1 MEGSDPYIQLLA
13 AVPAFAAFDAAQ
25 LQSLYRFCALKVLAK
40 GEAASVAGQGVE
52 ELAIVVSGR
61 LAAQE
66 GDTFEAGR
74 GETVEAHAF
83 FTRAPAKATAVALRE
98 TVLLT
103 LGWDDLAGAFQAS
116 QDLIGAAL
124 SRLWNANAQPLAPS
138 APLSRLVVSAA
149 GAEGRLEPGV
159 KEALLA
165 GLESV
170 AEVRVL
176 GRQSFGAGMP
186 GALALDSPEIAHW
199 LQEQELEFDLTV
211 IITDETDLD
220 FAKEAIEEADG
231 VFFIASG
238 KDAAL
243 SALERHAVKVRGER
257 NCRLILQNAGGS
269 PIQNAAAWIEPRRY
283 GSVQAV
289 DFGSPDAVRLMG
301 QAITGKGHSI
311 AVTSPGVYASAIFG
325 ALQAFEEH
333 GLPAVS
339 LAAAGSAILPAGLL
353 ACGKFSSG
361 PAIFRELA
369 NPLLWKRS
377 SRSEAG
383 LYDPAPLDD
392 FLVGALQGLEV
403 PTAGRPFAAVSR
415 SLSAGAPE
423 IHRTGRL
430 NGAVRAGIMPPGILP
445 PLILESGD
453 ILVSGENETEALSA
467 AARSLSASPLSF
479 IWTEAPPV
487 GTTPMSYRN
496 LTGSTLFRLTQTI
509 DKRVR
514 LETVLSLG
522 AGSPRCAPGPRSFA
536 IPIPEG
542 ISPADW
548 PQWVSLRDAGY
559 EWASKEL
566 ETRKLA
572 LGKNVPIEA
581 GDREK
586 L

>member
-1 MEGSDPYIQLLA
+1 MEGSVPYIQLLA
-13 AVPAFAAFDAAQ
+13 SVPAFAAFSAAQ
-25 LQSLYRFCALKVLAK
+25 LQVLYRFCALKVLAK
-40 GEAASVAGQGVE
+40 GEAACVAGQGVE

-61 LAAQE
+61 VAAQE
-66 GDTFEAGR
+66 EDTYEAGR
-74 GETVEAHAF
+74 GETVEAQAF
-83 FTRAPAKATAVALRE
+83 FTRAPARATAVALRE

-116 QDLIGAAL
+116 QGLIGAAL
-124 SRLWNANAQPLAPS
+124 SRLWAGNAQPAM

-199 LQEQELEFDLTV
+199 LQEQELEFDLTMIV
-211 IITDETDLD
+211 ADEADLD

-231 VFFIASG
+231 VLFIASG
-238 KDAAL
+238 KDTSL
-243 SALERHAVKVRGER
+243 SALERHALKARGAR
-257 NCRLILQNAGGS
+257 NCRLILKDSGAAPIKNAS
-269 PIQNAAAWIEPRRY
+269 SWIEPRRY
-283 GSVQAV
+283 GSVQTV
-289 DFGSPDAVRLMG
+289 DFASPEAVRLMG

-311 AVTSPGVYASAIFG
+311 AVTSSGVYAAAIFG

-339 LAAAGSAILPAGLL
+339 LAAAGSAVLPAGLL
-353 ACGKFSSG
+353 ACGKFSSI

-369 NPLLWKRS
+369 NPLLWKRT

-383 LYDPAPLDD
+383 LYDPAPLDN

-403 PTAGRPFAAVSR
+403 RTASRPFAAVSR
-415 SLSAGAPE
+415 SLSEGTPE
-423 IHRTGRL
+423 VHRVGRL

-445 PLILESGD
+445 PLILEGGD

-467 AARSLSASPLSF
+467 AAKSLSASPLS
-479 IWTEAPPV
+479 IIRTEPPPL
-487 GTTPMSYRN
+487 GISPMSYRN
-496 LTGSTLFRLTQTI
+496 LTGSTLFRLTHTI

-522 AGSPRCAPGPRSFA
+522 TNNPRSANGPRSFA

-542 ISPADW
+542 IMPADW
-548 PQWVSLRDAGY
+548 PQWVSLRDIGY
-559 EWASKEL
+559 EWALMEF
-566 ETRKLA
+566 ETRKL
-572 LGKNVPIEA
+572 GSDKNAPVEGA
-581 GDREK
+581 D
-586 L
+586 

>member
-1 MEGSDPYIQLLA
+1 MEGSGPYIQLLA
-13 AVPAFAAFDAAQ
+13 SVPAFAAFGEAQ
-25 LQSLYRFCALKVLAK
+25 LQALYCFCALKVLAK
-40 GEAASVAGQGVE
+40 GEAATLAGQGVE

-66 GDTFEAGR
+66 GGTYEAGR
-74 GETVEAHAF
+74 GETVEAQAF
-83 FTRAPAKATAVALRE
+83 FTRAPAEATAVALRE

-116 QDLIGAAL
+116 QNLIGAAM
-124 SRLWNANAQPLAPS
+124 SRLWNANAQPSAAP

-149 GAEGRLEPGV
+149 GAEGRLEPSV
-159 KEALLA
+159 KDALLA

-186 GALALDSPEIAHW
+186 GALAVDSPEIAHW

-211 IITDETDLD
+211 IVADEADLD
-220 FAKEAIEEADG
+220 FAKEALEEADG
-231 VFFIASG
+231 VLFIACG
-238 KDAAL
+238 KDAGL
-243 SALERHAVKVRGER
+243 SVLERHALKVRGAR
-257 NCRLILQNAGGS
+257 NCRLILQNARAN
-269 PIQNAAAWIEPRRY
+269 PIKNAAGWMEPRRY
-283 GSVQAV
+283 GLFQAV
-289 DFGSPDAVRLMG
+289 DFASPDAVRLMG
-301 QAITGKGHSI
+301 QAIAGKGHSI
-311 AVTSPGVYASAIFG
+311 AVASSGVYAAAIFG
-325 ALQAFEEH
+325 ALQALEEH

-339 LAAAGSAILPAGLL
+339 LAAAGSAVLPAGLL

-361 PAIFRELA
+361 SAIFRELA

-383 LYDPAPLDD
+383 LYDPAPLDN
-392 FLVGALQGLEV
+392 FLVGALQGLEFS
-403 PTAGRPFAAVSR
+403 TASRPFAAVSR
-415 SLSAGAPE
+415 SLSEAAPE
-423 IHRTGRL
+423 VHRTGRL

-445 PLILESGD
+445 PLILEGGD
-453 ILVSGENETEALSA
+453 ILVSGEHEIEALSA

-479 IWTEAPPV
+479 IRTEPPPL
-487 GTTPMSYRN
+487 GASPMSYRN

-514 LETVLSLG
+514 LETVLGLG
-522 AGSPRCAPGPRSFA
+522 ANSPRHAPGAPAFA

-542 ISPADW
+542 IMPADW
-548 PQWVSLRDAGY
+548 PQWVLLRDTAY
-559 EWASKEL
+559 EWASKEF

-572 LGKNVPIEA
+572 SDKNSPI
-581 GDREK
+581 
-586 L
+586 